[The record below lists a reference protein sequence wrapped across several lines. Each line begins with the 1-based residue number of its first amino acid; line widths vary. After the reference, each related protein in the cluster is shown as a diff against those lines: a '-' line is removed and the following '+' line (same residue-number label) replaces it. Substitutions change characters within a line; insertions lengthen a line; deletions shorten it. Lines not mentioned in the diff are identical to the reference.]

1 MYVHQRN
8 DNNNKNNNNV
18 EYMTVGNA
26 GYSTISN
33 RPTIANGMPSAR

>member
-1 MYVHQRN
+1 MYVHHRN
-8 DNNNKNNNNV
+8 DNNNNNV